1 MKKRIN
7 ISIGL
12 FLFTLLGCAS
22 DQQVDINDS
31 IEGRFLKSSNGQ
43 SILVNDHDVVIMGND
58 TEEGEVCEDINIG
71 DKIVVIADA
80 IDASYPS
87 SANVIRCKLIEE
99 GSVNDLPNETID
111 YLQDMGWVFD
121 LSD

>member
-7 ISIGL
+7 FSIGL

-22 DQQVDINDS
+22 DQQEDS
-31 IEGRFLKSSNGQ
+31 IEGRFLKSINAQ
-43 SILVNDHDVVIMGND
+43 SILVNDQDVIIMEND
-58 TEEGEVCEDINIG
+58 TEEHDVCEGINIG
-71 DKIVVIADA
+71 DKIAVIADA
-80 IDASYPS
+80 IDTSHPS
-87 SANVIRCKLIEE
+87 SANVVTCKLIEE
-99 GSVNDLPNETID
+99 GSVNDIPNETID

>member
-1 MKKRIN
+1 M
-7 ISIGL
+7 

-22 DQQVDINDS
+22 DQQEDS

-43 SILVNDHDVVIMGND
+43 SILVTDHDVVIMGND
-58 TEEGEVCEDINIG
+58 TEKGEVCEDINIG